1 MNTNFQQR
9 HALPI
14 EPIPK
19 FRIWSWFAL
28 SILFLGGFP
37 MDSQATDEPD
47 FKIVQRINDIE
58 IRDYATYAVAEVE
71 VEAPADQAG
80 NVAFPIL
87 AGYIFGNN
95 KGARKLKMTAP
106 VTQAD
111 APVKLEMTAPV
122 TQTPAPGGFVVQF
135 VLPKDVTLASAPE
148 PLDQRVKLR
157 EVPPARLAVIRY
169 SGFWSDSNYNKHL
182 SLLKAGLESAN
193 LKWEGEAVYSRYDP
207 PFMPWF
213 LRRNEIWL
221 HVVKQ

>member
-1 MNTNFQQR
+1 MRMNFHDRQERQ
-9 HALPI
+9 I
-14 EPIPK
+14 EPIPR
-19 FRIWSWFAL
+19 FWIWLWFAL
-28 SILFLGGFP
+28 PSLFLVSFS

-47 FKIVQRINDIE
+47 FKIVQRIKDIE
-58 IRDYATYAVAEVE
+58 IRDYATYAVAEVV
-71 VEAPADQAG
+71 VEGPADQAG

-111 APVKLEMTAPV
+111 APTKLEMSAPV
-122 TQTPAPGGFVVQF
+122 TQTQSSGGFVVQF

-157 EVPPARLAVIRY
+157 EVSPARLAVIRY
-169 SGFWSDSNYNKHL
+169 SGFWSDNNYNKHL
-182 SLLKAGLESAN
+182 SLLKAALESAN

-221 HVVKQ
+221 HVAQ

>member
-1 MNTNFQQR
+1 MNTHFQHR
-9 HALPI
+9 HERQI
-14 EPIPK
+14 EAIPTC
-19 FRIWSWFAL
+19 RIWLWLAL
-28 SILFLGGFP
+28 ATLFLVSFP
-37 MDSQATDEPD
+37 VDSRATDEPD
-47 FKIVQRINDIE
+47 FTIVQRINDIE
-58 IRDYATYAVAEVE
+58 IRDYATYAVAEV
-71 VEAPADQAG
+71 VVKGPADQAG
-80 NVAFPIL
+80 NAAFPIL

-111 APVKLEMTAPV
+111 APVKLEMGAPV
-122 TQTPAPGGFVVQF
+122 TQTPASGDFVVQF
-135 VLPKDVTLASAPE
+135 VLPKDVTLANAPE
-148 PLDQRVKLR
+148 PLDQRVTLR

-182 SLLKAGLESAN
+182 ALLKAALESAN
-193 LKWEGEAVYSRYDP
+193 IKWEGEAVYSRYDP